1 MAVETPVRLTVD
13 EYLAWEE
20 KNFEKHEY
28 IDGEVRCLAGATRTH
43 NQIAMNTGIAIDV
56 QIADTNCTILGSD
69 MRARVGNTRYFCP
82 DLTVISDEAQFER
95 ENEMELLNP
104 ILVIEVTSPS
114 SIDIDRVEKRNAYLE
129 VPSIQAYLIID
140 QHRVCAELSLRSET
154 GWRTTSFEQLDAVVP
169 LDVVDCQLPLSQ
181 VYRGIKLEER
191 A

>member
-1 MAVETPVRLTVD
+1 MAVETPVRLTIE
-13 EYLAWEE
+13 EYLAWED

-28 IDGEVRCLAGATRTH
+28 IDGEVRCMAGATRTH

-69 MRARVGNTRYFCP
+69 MRARVGSTRYFYP

-129 VPSIQAYLIID
+129 VLSIQACLIID
-140 QHRVCAELSLRSET
+140 QHRVCVELSLRSET

-169 LDVVDCQLPLSQ
+169 LDVVNSQLPLSQ
-181 VYRGIKLEER
+181 VYRGIKLD
-191 A
+191 